1 MLRCEWVGLDPLYIE
16 YHDKEWG
23 VPLHDDRK
31 LFEFLVLEGAQAG
44 LKWITVLKKRANY
57 HRSTAGFNPY
67 VISKYQDND
76 IKRLLADEGIIRN
89 RLKVESSI
97 QNAKAVIEVIRDY
110 GSFNSF
116 LWDSI
121 GDKPIVNKYKSS
133 SEIPPY
139 NVTSE
144 QLSKKLKDRGFNFV
158 GPKIVY
164 SFMQATGLLND
175 HITSCYRHKDL
186 L

>member
-1 MLRCEWVGLDPLYIE
+1 MVMEKRSRESSRRWVVNHDLASAPLA
-16 YHDKEWG
+16 
-23 VPLHDDRK
+23 R
-31 LFEFLVLEGAQAG
+31 
-44 LKWITVLKKRANY
+44 TVQYTGR
-57 HRSTAGFNPY
+57 HF
-67 VISKYQDND
+67 
-76 IKRLLADEGIIRN
+76 N